1 MDYLIVSMT
10 SNFSELVEK
19 AASLIMHAKQSTRF
33 RIISHYDA
41 DGITA
46 ATIICKALYRKN
58 FDFHVSLMRNPFTK
72 GLEKVQKEH
81 NDFLIFTDL
90 GSGQLEMIE
99 KILVQSII
107 IDHHQLKKERVPD
120 HVLQI
125 NANQCGIN
133 GNYEACGATLSY
145 AVAKAIDEK
154 NKDLIAYAL
163 AGAIGDK
170 QYIGGFKGYNKS
182 LVEEAVDEHLI
193 EKKIGLKL
201 SEKTI
206 ADSIYYSVEPFFKGL
221 SGHKENVTSFLQSI
235 EVDEKKSYDL
245 LCDDEKE
252 RLHSALMLK
261 LLKQGCESNI
271 LETVIRE
278 RYYHKYTYGEMEQ
291 FADLL
296 DSCGKGGNRDLGLSL
311 TLGDQ
316 NSYEKAKKVER
327 SYKENIL
334 EELLRLEN
342 EGAEEVSSYRYFYT
356 DYTSLGGV
364 VGGIAANFIFDIQKP
379 LLSIA
384 RKDHEL
390 HISCRGNQHLVEKG
404 LDLGKAMSVVAE
416 QLDGHGGGHKIAA
429 GATVPSSS
437 EKIFL
442 QEVDNIISQ
451 QLNRK
456 K

>member
-1 MDYLIVSMT
+1 MT
-10 SNFSELVEK
+10 SNFSTLVEK
-19 AASLIMHAKQSTRF
+19 AASLIMHAKPSTRF

-46 ATIICKALYRKN
+46 ATIMCKALFRKN
-58 FDFHVSLMRNPFTK
+58 YDFHVSLMRNPFTK

-81 NDFLIFTDL
+81 NDFIIFTDL

-99 KILVQSII
+99 KIPVQSII

-120 HVLQI
+120 HILQI

-133 GNYEACGATLSY
+133 GNYEACGASLSY

-154 NKDLIAYAL
+154 NKDLISYAL

-170 QYIGGFKGYNKS
+170 QYIGGFKGYNKTI
-182 LVEEAVDEHLI
+182 VEEAVDENLI

-201 SEKTI
+201 TEKTI
-206 ADSIYYSVEPFFKGL
+206 VDSIYYSVEPFYKGL
-221 SGHKENVTSFLQSI
+221 SGHKEHVSSFLKSI
-235 EVDEKKSYDL
+235 DIDEDKSYDL

-252 RLHSALMLK
+252 RLHSALMLI

-278 RYYHKYTYGEMEQ
+278 RFYHTYTYGEMEQ

-296 DSCGKGGNRDLGLSL
+296 DSCGKGGNRDLGLAL

-316 NSYEKAKKVER
+316 TAYDKAKNVER
-327 SYKENIL
+327 DYKKDLL
-334 EELLRLEN
+334 EELLRLET
-342 EGAEEVSSYRYFYT
+342 EGAEELSSYRYFYT
-356 DYTSLGGV
+356 DHTSLGGV
-364 VGGIAANFIFDIQKP
+364 VGGIATNFIFDIQKP

-390 HISCRGNQHLVEKG
+390 HISCRGNQQLVKQG
-404 LDLGKAMSVVAE
+404 LDLGLAMSMVAE

-429 GATVPSSS
+429 GATIPSSA
-437 EKIFL
+437 EKTFL
-442 QEVDNIISQ
+442 QEVDNIISE
-451 QLNRK
+451 QLKSNR
-456 K
+456 